1 MSSQKS
7 FTPFSLFKA
16 KTFSTI
22 TSLRL
27 KNKQFEDFI
36 QKVVYKGK
44 KKNKKNKLFYLN
56 MPSRI
61 VQCGGA
67 FIGKTTC
74 FSSIRFNRQK
84 GTSL

>member
-27 KNKQFEDFI
+27 KNKQFADFI
-36 QKVVYKGK
+36 QKVFYKGK
-44 KKNKKNKLFYLN
+44 KRIKKNKLFYLN
-56 MPSRI
+56 MSGRI

-74 FSSIRFNRQK
+74 LSSIRFNRQK

>member
-27 KNKQFEDFI
+27 KNKQFADFI
-36 QKVVYKGK
+36 QKVFYKGK
-44 KKNKKNKLFYLN
+44 KKNKKKQVVLPQHVRSHRS
-56 MPSRI
+56 MRRG
-61 VQCGGA
+61 VH
-67 FIGKTTC
+67 
-74 FSSIRFNRQK
+74 R
-84 GTSL
+84 